1 MRVGRLSLFISAAV
15 VAWPCLAL
23 AASIAP
29 PAATA
34 TLKAAVENAWS
45 RSAALATLIAQQDET
60 AAARASARSW
70 IAGSPTLGLAR
81 RADRGSG
88 LRDQRE
94 SEVSLSAPLWLPG
107 QRSAREALAARTS
120 EEASAQLLQARLAV
134 AGEVRTRLWEA
145 AGAREALA
153 EKEDHLH
160 HMEQLS
166 ADVDRRVKAGDLARS
181 DGLLAQQ
188 EVLAAQVDVAMAR
201 TRAAQAL
208 ARYRLLTGFPDLPSL
223 DPEPLRESVTPMN
236 ARLAAARATELRA
249 QAGLRLA
256 GATRSAP
263 PSVAVTVRRE
273 QERNLGEPTT
283 SIGLAVQI
291 PLGSAARNR
300 PAETLARTQIAAA
313 AAEAAQAEALVESD
327 AALAQE
333 QVRNAETALAA
344 ATRRA
349 AALHEHTALIEKA
362 FRLGER
368 QLADVLRSNAL
379 THEADVAE
387 RQQRV
392 ALGLAHAQVNQAR
405 GILP

>member
-1 MRVGRLSLFISAAV
+1 MRVCRLSLYIAAAA
-15 VAWPCLAL
+15 VAWPCLAM
-23 AASIAP
+23 ATSEAQPAS
-29 PAATA
+29 TA
-34 TLKAAVENAWS
+34 TLQAAVQNAWS
-45 RSAALATLIAQQDET
+45 RSAALSTLIALQDET
-60 AAARASARSW
+60 AAARVSARSW
-70 IAGSPTLGLAR
+70 FAGAPTLGLAQ
-81 RADRGSG
+81 RADRGSS

-94 SEVSLSAPLWLPG
+94 SELSLLAPVWLPG
-107 QRSAREALAARTS
+107 QRSAREAVAARSS
-120 EEASAQLLQARLAV
+120 EEASAQLLQARLAI

-160 HMEQLS
+160 HMEELS
-166 ADVDRRVKAGDLARS
+166 ADVDRRVTAGDLARS

-188 EVLAAQVDVAMAR
+188 EVLAAQVDVALAK
-201 TRAAQAL
+201 TRAAEGL
-208 ARYRLLTGFPDLPSL
+208 VRYRLLTGMSDLPSIE
-223 DPEPLRESVTPMN
+223 PEPLRESVAPIN
-236 ARLAAARATELRA
+236 ARLAAAQATERRA

-256 GATRSAP
+256 EATRSAP

-273 QERNLGEPTT
+273 DERNLGQPTN

-300 PAETLARTQIAAA
+300 PAETLARTQIATA

-327 AALAQE
+327 AELAQE
-333 QVRNAETALAA
+333 QLRNAQAALAA

-379 THEADVAE
+379 THEADVAV

>member
-1 MRVGRLSLFISAAV
+1 MRVARLSFFIAAAA
-15 VAWPCLAL
+15 VAWPCLAV
-23 AASIAP
+23 AAPAAP
-29 PAATA
+29 PVGAA
-34 TLKAAVENAWS
+34 TLKSAVEGAWS
-45 RSAALATLIAQQDET
+45 RSTALSTLIARQDET

-70 IAGSPTLGLAR
+70 IAGSPTLGLSQ
-81 RADRGSG
+81 RADRGAS

-94 SEVSLSAPLWLPG
+94 SEVSVAAPLWLPG
-107 QRSAREALAARTS
+107 QRSAREAAAARST
-120 EEASAQLLQARLAV
+120 EEVSAQLRQARLEI

-145 AGAREALA
+145 AAAREALA

-160 HMEQLS
+160 HMEDLS
-166 ADVDRRVKAGDLARS
+166 SDVDRRVTAGDLARS

-188 EVLAAQVDVAMAR
+188 EVLAAQVDVALAR
-201 TRAAQAL
+201 TRAAEAL
-208 ARYRLLTGFPDLPSL
+208 ARYRVLTGIADLPPLEPESL
-223 DPEPLRESVTPMN
+223 VHAVLPAN
-236 ARLAAARATELRA
+236 ARLTAARATELRA

-256 GATRSAP
+256 EATRSAA
-263 PSVAVTVRRE
+263 PSVAISVRRE
-273 QERNLGEPTT
+273 HERNLGEPTN
-283 SIGLAVQI
+283 SIALAVQI
-291 PLGSAARNR
+291 PLGSEARNR

-327 AALAQE
+327 SALAQE
-333 QVRNAETALAA
+333 QLRNAEAALAS

-349 AALHEHTALIEKA
+349 AAMHEHTALIEKA

-368 QLADVLRSNAL
+368 PLVEVLRSNAL
-379 THEADVAE
+379 THEADVAV

>member
-1 MRVGRLSLFISAAV
+1 MRVCRLSLYVATAA
-15 VAWPCLAL
+15 VAWPCLAI
-23 AASIAP
+23 AASAAE
-29 PAATA
+29 PAS
-34 TLKAAVENAWS
+34 AASLRTGVENAWS
-45 RSAALATLIAQQDET
+45 RSSTLSTLVARQDEM

-70 IAGSPTLGLAR
+70 IAGSPTVGLSQR
-81 RADRGSG
+81 NDRGNS

-94 SEVSLSAPLWLPG
+94 SEVSLSAPVWLPG
-107 QRSAREALAARTS
+107 QRSAREAVAARSTD
-120 EEASAQLLQARLAV
+120 EVSAQLLRARLEI

-160 HMEQLS
+160 HMEELS
-166 ADVDRRVKAGDLARS
+166 SDVERRVKAGDLARS

-188 EVLAAQVDVAMAR
+188 EVLAAQVEVALAR
-201 TRAAQAL
+201 TRAAEAL
-208 ARYRLLTGFPDLPSL
+208 ARYRVLTGTADLPL
-223 DPEPLRESVTPMN
+223 LEPETLREPIAPGN

-256 GATRSAP
+256 EATRRAA
-263 PSVAVTVRRE
+263 PSVAVSLRRE
-273 QERNLGEPTT
+273 QESNLGEPTN
-283 SIGLAVQI
+283 SIAVAVQI

-313 AAEAAQAEALVESD
+313 AADAAQAEAVVESD

-333 QVRNAETALAA
+333 QLRNAEAALAS
-344 ATRRA
+344 ATGRA
-349 AALHEHTALIEKA
+349 DAMHEHRALIEKA

-368 QLADVLRSNAL
+368 PLAEVLRSNAL
-379 THEADVAE
+379 THEADVAV

>member
-1 MRVGRLSLFISAAV
+1 MRVCRLSLYIAAATL
-15 VAWPCLAL
+15 AWPCLAI
-23 AASIAP
+23 AAATALP
-29 PAATA
+29 PSTA

-45 RSAALATLIAQQDET
+45 RSAALNTLISLQDEA

-70 IAGSPTLGLAR
+70 IAASPTLGLAQ
-81 RADRGSG
+81 RADRGSS

-94 SEVSLSAPLWLPG
+94 SELSLSAPVWLPG
-107 QRSAREALAARTS
+107 QKSAREALAARST
-120 EEASAQLLQARLAV
+120 EEASAQLLQARLAI

-160 HMEQLS
+160 HLEELS
-166 ADVDRRVKAGDLARS
+166 ADVDRRVQAGDLARS

-188 EVLAAQVDVAMAR
+188 QVLAAQVDVALAR
-201 TRAAQAL
+201 TRAAEAL
-208 ARYRLLTGFPDLPSL
+208 ARYRLLTGSADLPSPA
-223 DPEPLRESVTPMN
+223 PEPLRESVAPID
-236 ARLAAARATELRA
+236 ARLAAARATERRA
-249 QAGLRLA
+249 QALLRLA
-256 GATRSAP
+256 EATRSAP

-273 QERNLGEPTT
+273 QERNLGQPTN

-291 PLGSAARNR
+291 PLGSEARNR
-300 PAETLARTQIAAA
+300 PAETLARTQIATA

-333 QVRNAETALAA
+333 QLRNAQAALAA

-349 AALHEHTALIEKA
+349 AALGEHTALIEKA

-368 QLADVLRSNAL
+368 ELADVLRSNAL
-379 THEADVAE
+379 THEADVAV

>member
-1 MRVGRLSLFISAAV
+1 MRVCRLSLYIAAAA
-15 VAWPCLAL
+15 VAWPCLAI
-23 AASIAP
+23 AAPQAP
-29 PAATA
+29 PARTA

-45 RSAALATLIAQQDET
+45 RSATLATLIAQQDET

-70 IAGSPTLGLAR
+70 IAGSPTLGLAQ
-81 RADRGSG
+81 RAERGSS

-94 SEVSLSAPLWLPG
+94 SEVSLSAPVWMPG
-107 QRSAREALAARTS
+107 QRSAREALAARTT
-120 EEASAQLLQARLAV
+120 EEASAQLLQARLAI

-160 HMEQLS
+160 HMEELS

-188 EVLAAQVDVAMAR
+188 EVLAAQVDVAVAK
-201 TRAAQAL
+201 TRAAEAL
-208 ARYRLLTGFPDLPSL
+208 ARYRLLTGIPDLPSL
-223 DPEPLRESVTPMN
+223 EPEPLREPVAPMN

-256 GATRSAP
+256 EATRSAA

-273 QERNLGEPTT
+273 QERNLGQPTN
-283 SIGLAVQI
+283 SIGVAVQI

-300 PAETLARTQIAAA
+300 PAETLARTQIATAA
-313 AAEAAQAEALVESD
+313 SEAAQAEAVVESD

-333 QVRNAETALAA
+333 QLRNAQAALAA
-344 ATRRA
+344 AARRA
-349 AALHEHTALIEKA
+349 AALHEHTALIERA